1 MNQLTFPT
9 LLSVASENAIPTL
22 DNCHSRSFA
31 IADGMEVDCVPAI
44 TGSAINQSV
53 GEDSACH
60 LSLQTISQDL
70 AVLCGQ
76 N

>member
-1 MNQLTFPT
+1 MAFPT
-9 LLSVASENAIPTL
+9 LLSVASENVIPSL

-31 IADGMEVDCVPAI
+31 IVDGIEVDCVPAI

-53 GEDSACH
+53 SEDSACQ
-60 LSLQTISQDL
+60 LSLQPISQDL